1 MRARVKYGFRRLGG
15 LRPIPLKLE
24 AGASPPVV
32 PAPARRTTLHT
43 MGASSKLVA
52 AGVVTVGV
60 AAGAG
65 WYLNRR
71 LAARVQQ
78 LAAPTAH
85 PPTLFATS
93 APEEHQQRREANKD
107 DFDGSACIVAGE
119 TAQSCSAARISVR
132 PYKPELS
139 SVSSQAGSLL
149 QNLPS
154 RNPLTF
160 ANLSRLEAP
169 TRLRMKRTKPRRP
182 AAIYL
187 ATHDRTQPPSDHRVS
202 RTVHADAFLSLREL
216 LSSLPLRAIFFLTP
230 FGQVLAEASAWCKTC
245 ARCIHFLNDTLTM
258 IPIPNYPR
266 RGAGWLYFGDLVL
279 VDFFL
284 LA

>member
-1 MRARVKYGFRRLGG
+1 M
-15 LRPIPLKLE
+15 
-24 AGASPPVV
+24 
-32 PAPARRTTLHT
+32 HT

-60 AAGAG
+60 AVGAG

-71 LAARVQQ
+71 LAALLQQ

-85 PPTLFATS
+85 PPTRFATS
-93 APEEHQQRREANKD
+93 APEEHQQRREAKKD
-107 DFDGSACIVAGE
+107 DFDGNAFIVAGE
-119 TAQSCSAARISVR
+119 TAQSCSAARISVK
-132 PYKPELS
+132 PCYKPELS
-139 SVSSQAGSLL
+139 AVSSQAGSLL

-154 RNPLTF
+154 KNPLTF

-169 TRLRMKRTKPRRP
+169 TRLKMKRTKPRRP

-230 FGQVLAEASAWCKTC
+230 FSQVLAEAGAWCKTC
-245 ARCIHFLNDTLTM
+245 ARCYHFLNDRLTM
-258 IPIPNYPR
+258 ILTRPILPNYP
-266 RGAGWLYFGDLVL
+266 GYLYVGDLL
-279 VDFFL
+279 LISFL
-284 LA
+284 